1 VKVSMEIWSKGMG
14 ENAAKN
20 RRDST
25 SPNDVTNA
33 LSVPTTGEF
42 GLEGGHTEA
51 VSDPVYAP
59 GLSPAQIERIRTF
72 AQLRQVHAGQIL
84 YEPGEDTPPVYV
96 VLSGRIR
103 IFARTDG
110 REQIVT
116 SYSAG
121 QFSGELLMIAG
132 RKSIYRCQAIDA
144 GTVLELSAENLRILI
159 AKDAELSEIFMK
171 AFLARRVSLK
181 QHGHGN
187 VVILGS
193 RYSAATLAAR
203 EFLSRDGHPFAYL
216 DLDTDQAAQ
225 EVLDRFGV
233 TVADIPVV
241 ICNGTHV
248 LRNPSP
254 QQIAECLGFNSNI
267 DETLV
272 RDLVIVGAGP
282 AGLAA
287 AVYAASEG
295 LDVLVVEKAAPGGQ
309 AGSSSKIEN
318 YLGFP
323 TGLSGQELAAS
334 AIAQSEKFGAKIM
347 VARSVDRLQCD
358 QRPYRVHL
366 DNGQEITTRA
376 IVLATGAQYNK
387 LSLPNLDAFLGKG
400 IYYNATFMEGQ
411 LCVGEKVIVIGG
423 GNSAGQAAVFLSQ
436 NSAGVTML
444 VRSENLAATMS
455 RYLIQRI
462 EENPQ
467 IDVHY
472 SSKLHALEGDVHL
485 ERISWINRS
494 TSEIKTLAARHLFV
508 MTGAS
513 PQTDWLSGCVSL
525 DKKGFVLT
533 GRDLEGTT
541 APIQWPLSRPPHMLE
556 TSLPGVFVVGDA
568 RSGNVK
574 RVASAVGEGSIVV
587 SLVHQVLREGA

>member
-1 VKVSMEIWSKGMG
+1 MG
-14 ENAAKN
+14 ENTVKT
-20 RRDST
+20 RRDSR
-25 SPNDVTNA
+25 SLNDVANA

-59 GLSPAQIERIRTF
+59 VLSPAQVERIRSF
-72 AQLRQVHAGQIL
+72 AQLRQVQAGQVL

-103 IFARTDG
+103 IFARTGDL
-110 REQIVT
+110 EQVVT
-116 SYSAG
+116 SYGAG
-121 QFSGELLMIAG
+121 QFSGELLMLAG

-144 GTVLELSAENLRILI
+144 GTVLELRAENLRTLI
-159 AKDAELSEIFMK
+159 AKDAELSEILK
-171 AFLARRVSLK
+171 AFLARRLSLK
-181 QHGHGN
+181 EHGHGN
-187 VVILGS
+187 VLVLGS

-233 TVADIPVV
+233 TAADIPVV
-241 ICNGTHV
+241 ICNGTHI

-267 DETLV
+267 DEKQV

-287 AVYAASEG
+287 VVYAASEG
-295 LDVLVVEKAAPGGQ
+295 LDVLIVEKAAPGGQ

-323 TGLSGQELAAS
+323 TGLSGQELAS
-334 AIAQSEKFGAKIM
+334 RAIAQSEKFGAKIM
-347 VARSVDRLQCD
+347 VARTVDRLQCEH
-358 QRPYRVHL
+358 RPYRVHL
-366 DNGQEITTRA
+366 DNGLEITTRA
-376 IVLATGAQYNK
+376 IVLATGAQYNRP
-387 LSLPNLDAFLGKG
+387 SLPNLDAFLGKG

-411 LCVGEKVIVIGG
+411 LCVGEQVVVIGG

-436 NSAGVTML
+436 NSAGVAML

-467 IDVHY
+467 IEVHY
-472 SSKLHALEGDVHL
+472 SGELHALDGESHL
-485 ERISWINRS
+485 ERVSWINRS
-494 TSEIKTLAARHLFV
+494 TGKIQTRAARHLFV

-513 PQTDWLSGCVSL
+513 PRTDWLSGCVSL

-533 GRDLEGTT
+533 GRDLEGTI

-587 SLVHQVLREGA
+587 SLVHQVLREGP

>member
-1 VKVSMEIWSKGMG
+1 MT
-14 ENAAKN
+14 
-20 RRDST
+20 T
-25 SPNDVTNA
+25 SP
-33 LSVPTTGEF
+33 S
-42 GLEGGHTEA
+42 
-51 VSDPVYAP
+51 YAP
-59 GLSPAQIERIRTF
+59 VLTASQIERIG
-72 AQLRQVHAGQIL
+72 ALALRREVLSGQIL
-84 YEPGEDTPPVYV
+84 YEPGDDTPPVFV
-96 VLSGRIR
+96 VLSGGIR
-103 IFARTDG
+103 ILAIAG
-110 REQIVT
+110 GQEQTVT
-116 SYSAG
+116 TYGIG
-121 QFSGELLMIAG
+121 QFSGELLMISG
-132 RKSIYRCQAIDA
+132 RKSIYRCQAIEE
-144 GTVLELSAENLRILI
+144 GTLLELSAKDLRSLI
-159 AKDAELSEIFMK
+159 AKDAELSDIFMK
-171 AFLARRVSLK
+171 AFLTRRLSLK
-181 QHGHGN
+181 EHGHGN
-187 VVILGS
+187 VLILGS

-203 EFLSRDGHPFAYL
+203 EFLARDGHPFAYL
-216 DLDTDQAAQ
+216 DLDADQAAQ

-233 TVADIPVV
+233 SQADIPVV
-241 ICNGTHV
+241 ICNGTQL

-254 QQIAECLGFNSNI
+254 RQIAECLGFNSNI
-267 DETLV
+267 DEKQV

-295 LDVLVVEKAAPGGQ
+295 LDVLVIEKAAPGGQ

-334 AIAQSEKFGAKIM
+334 AIAQSEKFGAQIM
-347 VARSVDRLQCD
+347 VARAVDHLHCEH
-358 QRPYRVHL
+358 RPYRVHL
-366 DNGQEITTRA
+366 DNGQEIPARA

-387 LSLPNLDAFLGKG
+387 PLLPNLDAFLGKG

-411 LCVGEKVIVIGG
+411 LCSGEQAVVIGG

-444 VRSENLAATMS
+444 VRSESLAATMS

-462 EENPQ
+462 EENPH
-467 IDVHY
+467 IEVHY
-472 SSKLHALEGDVHL
+472 SSELYSLEGEDHL
-485 ERISWINRS
+485 ECVSWINRS
-494 TSEIKTLAARHLFV
+494 SGEIHTLTARHVFV

-513 PQTDWLSGCVSL
+513 PKTDWLAGCVAL

-533 GRDLEGTT
+533 GRDLEGI
-541 APIQWPLSRPPHMLE
+541 APPIPWSLPRPPYMLE

-587 SLVHQVLREGA
+587 SLVHQVLGEA